1 VQFWRRSKT
10 STFEERLSE
19 EAVRFRKAAE
29 AIRPGTARDL
39 LLRRARQAETASHI
53 KQASACREKAQSDP
67 AQHDYWIDEAVVWLQ
82 RAIETRYSNAVTH
95 EIRIRVPK
103 TAK

>member
-1 VQFWRRSKT
+1 MAHRQRRSRWDLPKG
-10 STFEERLSE
+10 ERYG
-19 EAVRFRKAAE
+19 FRTPSPS
-29 AIRPGTARDL
+29 R
-39 LLRRARQAETASHI
+39 LRRARQAETASHI
-53 KQASACREKAQSDP
+53 KQASGCREKAQSDP

>member
-29 AIRPGTARDL
+29 GIRLGTARDL

-53 KQASACREKAQSDP
+53 KHASACREKAQSDP
-67 AQHDYWIDEAVVWLQ
+67 AQHDYWINEAVVWLQ
-82 RAIETRYSNAVTH
+82 RAIETRNSDAVTH
-95 EIRIRVPK
+95 EIRIRVSK